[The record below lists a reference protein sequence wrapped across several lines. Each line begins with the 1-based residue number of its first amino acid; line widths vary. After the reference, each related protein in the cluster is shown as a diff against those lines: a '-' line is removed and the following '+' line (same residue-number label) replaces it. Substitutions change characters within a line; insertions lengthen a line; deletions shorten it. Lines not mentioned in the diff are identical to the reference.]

1 VRLLLLL
8 LLLLCCMNDLDDRP
22 RPVWLVVVVVLVER

>member
-1 VRLLLLL
+1 LLLLL
-8 LLLLCCMNDLDDRP
+8 LLRLLCNDLDDRP